1 MRDSGG
7 LNRLVVQNHQLV
19 GFQNQAGE
27 RAAVVIRE
35 LDLDSCRTRTEQTQD
50 RYRTNSEQK
59 QSTVRYTLKT
69 GERPKFPSFQFP
81 HRYVRTDL
89 EFA

>member
-7 LNRLVVQNHQLV
+7 LARLVVQNHQLV
-19 GFQNQAGE
+19 CFQSQAGE
-27 RAAVVIRE
+27 RADVVIRE
-35 LDLDSCRTRTEQTQD
+35 LDLNTRRTRTEQTQN
-50 RYRTNSEQK
+50 RCRTNSEQK
-59 QSTVRYTLKT
+59 QSNVRYTLKT
-69 GERPKFPSFQFP
+69 GERPKFPSFQFL